1 MTQLAF
7 RHGITIDLPTST
19 PAFADRRYYRLLNVP
34 DSLTSSGRHAQSPRY
49 GRGYVVI
56 SAKNAVIAIRRT
68 VTVEL
73 SDMVDVEFIAPGRPA
88 YYAID
93 EFGADFEYQLIQVTT
108 YNHDDSGR
116 PIGLVSLS
124 ETPQVTAQYRPN
136 SEPPVLPEYCTSVA
150 QLIPGTAFNLI
161 GGLWRATI
169 DLQLGPPGVYRLDY
183 ASVRTNVNTSGQTGV
198 ALFEAIEWY
207 STSQY
212 WDVSNSTSTLRPAVL
227 PSSTTL
233 YGPVGLRKLYR
244 TETGAFRLRVSATSQ
259 PNAGDNW
266 YFQANACLS
275 RLAPML
281 QEEIS

>member
-73 SDMVDVEFIAPGRPA
+73 ADMVDVEYIAPGRPA
-88 YYAID
+88 YYSID

-116 PIGLVSLS
+116 PIGLVTRD

-136 SEPPVLPEYCTSVA
+136 SEPPVIPEYCTSVV
-150 QLIPGTAFNLI
+150 QTILGTSFNLI
-161 GGLWRATI
+161 GGLWRATVT
-169 DLQLGPPGVYRLDY
+169 LQLGPPGVYELTY
-183 ASVRTNVNTSGQTGV
+183 ANVRVGPNTSGQTGI

-207 STSQY
+207 NTSSF
-212 WDVSNSTSTLRPAVL
+212 WDVSNSTAANRPAVL

-233 YGPVGLRKLYR
+233 YGAIGLRKTYY
-244 TETGAFRLRVSATSQ
+244 TDTGAFNLRIAATTQ
-259 PNAGDNW
+259 PDPADEW
-266 YFQANACLS
+266 EFQANACLS
-275 RLAPML
+275 RLGPML
-281 QEEIS
+281 QGDI